1 MNRQRLSRFSSFLN
15 TSVFR
20 AVGALLLSASLA
32 FPTIA
37 AGQLLKETYPRIAGV
52 EIASSKKVTHPDYR
66 EKLAKHDML
75 ILGFWTGWSFSDQ
88 VTGEQLSIRDVVV
101 DIKRRAQSMGNGD
114 ILIGKYTNI
123 NESSANPDNA
133 ASNEAWQKLHSEVGP
148 GYPKNN
154 DWYARDKFG
163 ENVEGWPGNWL
174 TNVTEY
180 VQRDANGFTYPEW
193 AATRSYEKFFQPIP
207 EFDIWYV
214 DNWFYRPR
222 KNLDWNGDG
231 TTDDRN
237 SEEVRKAYRKGY
249 VNALR
254 RARELAPNMLFVGN
268 VDADV
273 GGNNGMLT
281 EPEFR
286 GQLSALYEGAI
297 GMSWSEET
305 WGSWELMMQR
315 YQTTISNAQHNLTM
329 ISVHGEKND
338 YALMRYGLA
347 SCLMDDGYYYYTSHN
362 EEYKS
367 AYWYDEYDV
376 NLGRAID
383 PPQFSPR
390 QSGVYMRRFENGLVL
405 VNPKG
410 NGTQTVQV
418 EPGYRRISGTQDPAT
433 NNGEPVSSLTI
444 RERDGIILI
453 GSDGA
458 EPQSR
463 PKPPVLRAE

>member
-1 MNRQRLSRFSSFLN
+1 MIKLSFIGFTYSLFSRSFRVVDTRLLCFIF
-15 TSVFR
+15 FI
-20 AVGALLLSASLA
+20 
-32 FPTIA
+32 PTLVN
-37 AGQLLKETYPRIAGV
+37 GQVLKETYPRIAGV
-52 EIASSKKVTHPDYR
+52 EIASSKKVAHPDYR

-75 ILGFWTGWSFSDQ
+75 ILGFWTGWSFNDQ
-88 VTGEQLSIRDVVV
+88 VTGEQLTIRDVVV
-101 DIKRRAQSMGNGD
+101 DIRRRAESIGNRN
-114 ILIGKYTNI
+114 IRIGKYTNI
-123 NESSANPDNA
+123 NESTSDPDA
-133 ASNEAWQKLHSEVGP
+133 ASWSEPWNKLHSEVGP

-154 DWYARDKFG
+154 DWYARDKNG
-163 ENVEGWPGNWL
+163 DNVEGWPGSWL

-180 VQRDANGFTYPEW
+180 VQRDKDGFTYPEW
-193 AATRSYEKFFQPIP
+193 AATRNYRVFFRDIP

-222 KNLDWNGDG
+222 KNLDWDGDG
-231 TTDDRN
+231 TNDDKN
-237 SEEVRKAYRKGY
+237 SEKVRIAYRKGY

-268 VDADV
+268 VDGDV
-273 GGNNGMLT
+273 AANRGMLT

-338 YALMRYGLA
+338 YQLMRYGLA
-347 SCLMDDGYYYYTSHN
+347 SCLMDDGYYYYTSHK
-362 EEYKS
+362 EEYAS

-376 NLGRAID
+376 NLGRAVD

-410 NGTQTVQV
+410 NGTRTVQV
-418 EPGYRRISGTQDPAT
+418 EAGYQRIKGVQDPST
-433 NNGEPVSSLTI
+433 NNGDPVDSLTL
-444 RERDGIILI
+444 RERDGIILVRT
-453 GSDGA
+453 DGTNK
-458 EPQSR
+458 QSR
-463 PKPPVLRAE
+463 PKPPVLRVD